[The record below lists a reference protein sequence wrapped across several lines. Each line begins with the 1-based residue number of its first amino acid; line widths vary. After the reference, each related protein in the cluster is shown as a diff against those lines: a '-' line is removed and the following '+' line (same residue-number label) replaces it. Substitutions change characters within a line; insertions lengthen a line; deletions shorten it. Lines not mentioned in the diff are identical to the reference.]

1 MAEKFPDNVGKY
13 RENFQNE
20 QFVRIVIDDSGR
32 LYKDI
37 YAKFPKIRTGN
48 NI

>member
-20 QFVRIVIDDSGR
+20 QFVRIVIDDFGR
-32 LYKDI
+32 FYND
-37 YAKFPKIRTGN
+37 FM
-48 NI
+48 